1 MSTRS
6 VRFPVLWGLGQALV
20 PLLILS
26 AVVWTASHAMTVEWT
41 WVPRRAGAASAPT
54 GAASA
59 PVGALHIP
67 VEGVTAADLADSF
80 FAPRSGGRTH
90 HAIDIA
96 APEGTP
102 VLAAADG
109 VILKQTRERLGG
121 RAIYQYTADSTHV
134 LYYAHLSRV
143 AGHIAPGSRVSAGD
157 PIGTVGDT
165 GNAAPGAYHLHF
177 AVWAQEDAVPPWAD
191 RPVNP
196 YPLLTGK

>member
-20 PLLILS
+20 PLLLLS
-26 AVVWTASHAMTVEWT
+26 ALVWTASHAMTVSWS
-41 WVPRRAGAASAPT
+41 WIPRKAGAAAAPT
-54 GAASA
+54 GA
-59 PVGALHIP
+59 LRIP
-67 VEGVTAADLADSF
+67 VEGITAADLSDTF
-80 FAPRSGGRTH
+80 LAPRSGGRTH

-121 RAIYQYTADSTHV
+121 RAVYQYTADSSHV

-143 AGHIAPGSRVSAGD
+143 AGHVAPGTRVAAGER
-157 PIGTVGDT
+157 IGTVGDT

-177 AVWAQEDAVPPWAD
+177 AVWAQEDAAPPWAD

-196 YPLLTGK
+196 YPLLGGR